1 MIVEPT
7 PTNPRSPV
15 RRALRLAGL
24 VLPIA
29 LLVAVVGAGVA
40 GPKPEPVAPD
50 ASHAAVA
57 EEPSALPAPSAS
69 PTAPTAVAA
78 PIGPGPGFPTGAA
91 GLSVLSVPEAQG
103 ALATGEG
110 LPIAVAGFLE
120 GLRAADACAA
130 AAGDTRGPLSPLCER
145 RARLV
150 MIGDFGWRSGVHL
163 HLRFPP
169 GVRLPAVFEDASP
182 DGPIPVVIV
191 GRGGGPSSPCA
202 ATERGCVEQMT
213 ADLVA
218 WVDGD
223 PFDPGPVFDA
233 GLEVPP
239 PEIAYRH
246 FDVAR
251 SLAVGASGTVLISAV
266 VRPATVAA
274 IDRDAA
280 AALAAGPAPTG
291 LVWYVRGLQTAYG
304 PGRYPAGDYPPRILW
319 VLLDETTG
327 EPLTTGV
334 LTPPNDTATLPATP
348 VALDAGG

>member
-1 MIVEPT
+1 M
-7 PTNPRSPV
+7 
-15 RRALRLAGL
+15 
-24 VLPIA
+24 
-29 LLVAVVGAGVA
+29 
-40 GPKPEPVAPD
+40 
-50 ASHAAVA
+50 
-57 EEPSALPAPSAS
+57 
-69 PTAPTAVAA
+69 AA
-78 PIGPGPGFPTGAA
+78 PPGPGPAFPTGAA
-91 GLSVLSVPEAQG
+91 GLPVLSVPEAQG

-120 GLRAADACAA
+120 GLQAADACAA

-150 MIGDFGWRSGVHL
+150 MIDDFGGRSGTHL

-182 DGPIPVVIV
+182 DEPMPVVIV
-191 GRGGGPSSPCA
+191 GRGESPGSPCA
-202 ATERGCVEQMT
+202 ATERGCRERMT

-218 WVDGD
+218 WADGD

-239 PEIAYRH
+239 PDIAYRH
-246 FDVAR
+246 LGVAR
-251 SLAVGASGTVLISAV
+251 SLAIGGSGTVLISAV

-280 AALAAGPAPTG
+280 AALAAGPTPAG
-291 LVWYVRGLQTAYG
+291 LVWYVRGLETAYG

-319 VLLDETTG
+319 VLVDETTG

-334 LTPPNDTATLPATP
+334 LTPPDDTAALPATP
-348 VALDAGG
+348 VVLGASG